1 MAQAQISRTAWDLIY
16 LLKCALHDRVPDE
29 ARVQAI
35 DQQALYKLAKAHSV
49 AAMAAM
55 ALERCGVIGEEWKQ
69 AKGNSVRRTLLLD
82 AERAEICRFMEERG
96 IWYMPLKGVIL
107 KDMYPKLGMREMAD
121 NDMLYDVT
129 YQDELCSFMKGRG
142 YSAESVG
149 HIHHDTYYKEPVYNF
164 EMHTAL
170 IDPGRDIKW
179 NQYYQDVQSR
189 ILPDREGA
197 FAHHF
202 SNEDFYIYM
211 NVHGCKHYKNAGTGI
226 RSLVDTYVY
235 LSAMSGKLDWGYIER
250 ECGIL
255 GIAEYERQCR
265 QLAAAVFGTGDVVE
279 LTEKEQKVLA
289 FCFSSGTY
297 GTSKNRILNELRKYL
312 PDQKQITGWTKI
324 KYLLRRAFPNL
335 GFMMQ
340 YSPLVR
346 KHKWLYPGMVLVRL
360 VKGGFFGIG
369 KTIREVSVI
378 QKIKE

>member
-1 MAQAQISRTAWDLIY
+1 
-16 LLKCALHDRVPDE
+16 
-29 ARVQAI
+29 
-35 DQQALYKLAKAHSV
+35 
-49 AAMAAM
+49 
-55 ALERCGVIGEEWKQ
+55 
-69 AKGNSVRRTLLLD
+69 
-82 AERAEICRFMEERG
+82 
-96 IWYMPLKGVIL
+96 
-107 KDMYPKLGMREMAD
+107 
-121 NDMLYDVT
+121 
-129 YQDELCSFMKGRG
+129 MKGRG

-149 HIHHDTYYKEPVYNF
+149 HTHHDTYYKEPVYNF
-164 EMHTAL
+164 EMHTAM
-170 IDPGRDIKW
+170 INPGRDIKW

-202 SNEDFYIYM
+202 SNEDFYIHM

-255 GIAEYERQCR
+255 GIAEYERQYR

-279 LTEKEQKVLA
+279 LTEKEQEVLA
-289 FCFSSGTY
+289 FFFSSGTY
-297 GTSKNRILNELRKYL
+297 GTSKNRIHNELRKYQ

-324 KYLLRRAFPNL
+324 KYLLRLAFPNL
-335 GFMMQ
+335 DFMMQ